1 MHVLTLL
8 IKTWPAIPLT
18 SSKRSLLTMEQAAIK
33 TRDKKLLHMRDEL
46 KKLSEANN
54 ILFNQVHTSQRPCN
68 TLVTP
73 W

>member
-1 MHVLTLL
+1 
-8 IKTWPAIPLT
+8 
-18 SSKRSLLTMEQAAIK
+18 MEQAAIK

-73 W
+73 L